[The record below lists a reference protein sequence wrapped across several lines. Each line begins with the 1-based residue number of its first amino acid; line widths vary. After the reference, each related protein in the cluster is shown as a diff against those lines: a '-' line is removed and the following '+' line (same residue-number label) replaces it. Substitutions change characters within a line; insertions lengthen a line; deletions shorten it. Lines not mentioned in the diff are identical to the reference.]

1 MNTADNLFLT
11 CFRDPAA
18 PPLIIS
24 AVAGAEAWHALVR
37 AGGQHAACDAVELR
51 LDTLPADIP
60 LSAVAALRP
69 DKPVLL
75 TQRHESEGG
84 AMPGLSPAERCARV
98 RALLPLA
105 AAVDWEIARLEDEGV
120 PALCAELRERG
131 VALIASAHD
140 FERTPAPAELQG
152 AAARARRL
160 GADCAKFAFTLRAP
174 EDVFAGVELLRSQGA
189 AATAVMGM
197 GALGVVSRL
206 LYSQLGSR
214 LLYCSFAGAGA
225 LVPGQLPDA
234 LASPLLAQLP
244 RCGLAGSN
252 SLC

>member
-1 MNTADNLFLT
+1 MNPADKLFLDR
-11 CFRDPAA
+11 FRAPAA

-24 AVAGAEAWHALVR
+24 AVAGEQAWRAFVR

-60 LSAVAALRP
+60 LSAVASLRP

-84 AMPGLSPAERCARV
+84 AMPGLSPTERCARV

-105 AAVDWEIARLEDEGV
+105 AAADWEIARLEDEGV
-120 PALCAELRERG
+120 PELCAELREQG
-131 VALIASAHD
+131 IALIASAHD
-140 FERTPAPAELQG
+140 FERTPALAELQT
-152 AAARARRL
+152 AAAHARRL
-160 GADCAKFAFTLRAP
+160 GADCTKFAFTLRETA
-174 EDVFAGVELLRSQGA
+174 DLLTGVELLRSQDT
-189 AATAVMGM
+189 AATAAMGM

-214 LLYCSFAGAGA
+214 LIYCSFAGAGA

-234 LASPLLAQLP
+234 LAAPLLAQLP
-244 RCGLAGSN
+244 RCGLAGN
-252 SLC
+252 DSLC

>member
-1 MNTADNLFLT
+1 MNPADKLFPDR
-11 CFRDPAA
+11 FRAPAA

-24 AVAGAEAWHALVR
+24 AVAGEQAWRAFVR

-60 LSAVAALRP
+60 LSAVASLRP

-84 AMPGLSPAERCARV
+84 AMPGLSPTERCARV

-105 AAVDWEIARLEDEGV
+105 AAADWEIARLEDEGV
-120 PALCAELRERG
+120 PELCAELRERG
-131 VALIASAHD
+131 IALIASAHD
-140 FERTPAPAELQG
+140 FERTPALAELQ
-152 AAARARRL
+152 AAAAHARRL
-160 GADCAKFAFTLRAP
+160 GADCTKFAFTLRETA
-174 EDVFAGVELLRSQGA
+174 DLLTGVELLRSQGT
-189 AATAVMGM
+189 AATAAMGM

-214 LLYCSFAGAGA
+214 LIYCSFAGAGA

-234 LASPLLAQLP
+234 LAAPLLAQLP
-244 RCGLAGSN
+244 RCGLAGN
-252 SLC
+252 DSLC